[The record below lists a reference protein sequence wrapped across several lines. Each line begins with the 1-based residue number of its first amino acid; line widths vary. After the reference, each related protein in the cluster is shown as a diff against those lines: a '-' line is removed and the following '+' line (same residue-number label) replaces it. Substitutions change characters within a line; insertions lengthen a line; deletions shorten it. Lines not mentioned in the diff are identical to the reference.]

1 MKTKKIV
8 IGAMAAAML
17 SLSVCSLAPA
27 FAADGTVQISVGS
40 ANVKAGEK
48 FKVDVSIKDIPSEG
62 IQGCQFSLSF
72 DSTIVT
78 IDSVEAGSLLKSV
91 TSDPASSALPSFN
104 SSIDNKGGTMNLMWA
119 TSVDESAYLL
129 KGEGV
134 FCTITGTVASGAASG
149 AKSDLKVVPTVRD
162 NLPQSGVVNEDI
174 DVGYT
179 KNGEKVK
186 YNIELKNGAVTVGD
200 EQTTTKPTQTTT
212 DQPQQGPGKYLK
224 GDANC
229 DGEVNIADA
238 TAIIQHLGN
247 RDKYGLSEQ
256 GLINADVVGDDGV
269 TGSDALQLQKLEA
282 GMIDKL

>member
-186 YNIELKNGAVTVGD
+186 YNIELKNGAVTVGG
-200 EQTTTKPTQTTT
+200 EQTTTGNQ
-212 DQPQQGPGKYLK
+212 QPSGSGKYLK

-256 GLINADVVGDDGV
+256 GLINADVDGVEGV

>member
-27 FAADGTVQISVGS
+27 FAADGTVQITVGS
-40 ANVKAGEK
+40 AQAKAGEK
-48 FKVDVSIKDIPSEG
+48 FTVDVSIKDIPAEG
-62 IQGCQFSLSF
+62 IQGCQFSLDF
-72 DSTIVT
+72 DSTVIT
-78 IDSVEAGSLLKSV
+78 IDSVEAGSLIKSV
-91 TSDPASSALPSFN
+91 TSDPTSSVLPSFN
-104 SSIDNKGGTMNLMWA
+104 SFIDNKGGTMNLIWA

-134 FCTITGTVASGAASG
+134 FCTITGTVASGAANG

-179 KNGEKVK
+179 KDGERIK
-186 YNIELKNGAVTVGD
+186 YNADLKNGVVTVGD
-200 EQTTTKPTQTTT
+200 GSGGQTTTEKPS
-212 DQPQQGPGKYLK
+212 GSGKYLK

-229 DGEVNIADA
+229 DGSVNIADA
-238 TAIIQHLGN
+238 TAIIQAIGN
-247 RDKYGLSEQ
+247 KDKYGLSEQ
-256 GLINADVVGDDGV
+256 GAKNADVDGQEGV
-269 TGSDALQLQKLEA
+269 TGSDALEIQKLEA

>member
-27 FAADGTVQISVGS
+27 FAADGTVQITVGS
-40 ANVKAGEK
+40 AQAKAGEK
-48 FKVDVSIKDIPSEG
+48 FTVDVSIKDIPAEG
-62 IQGCQFSLSF
+62 IQGCQFSLDF
-72 DSTIVT
+72 DSTIIT
-78 IDSVEAGSLLKSV
+78 IDSVEAGSLIKSV
-91 TSDPASSALPSFN
+91 TSDPTSSVLPSFN
-104 SSIDNKGGTMNLMWA
+104 SFIDNKGGTMNLIWA

-134 FCTITGTVASGAASG
+134 FCTITGTVASGAANG

-162 NLPQSGVVNEDI
+162 DLPQSGVVNKDI

-179 KNGEKVK
+179 KDGERIK
-186 YNIELKNGAVTVGD
+186 YNVELKNGTVTVGD
-200 EQTTTKPTQTTT
+200 GSGGQTTTAGKP
-212 DQPQQGPGKYLK
+212 GGKYLK

-229 DGEVNIADA
+229 DGQVNIADA
-238 TAIIQHLGN
+238 TAIIQALGN
-247 RDKYGLSEQ
+247 KDKYGLSEQ
-256 GLINADVVGDDGV
+256 GYENADVDGQEGV
-269 TGSDALQLQKLEA
+269 TGSDALEIQKLEA

>member
-27 FAADGTVQISVGS
+27 FAADGTVQITVGS
-40 ANVKAGEK
+40 AQAKAGEK
-48 FKVDVSIKDIPSEG
+48 FTVDVSIKDIPAEG
-62 IQGCQFSLSF
+62 IQGCQFSLDF
-72 DSTIVT
+72 DSTVIT
-78 IDSVEAGSLLKSV
+78 IDSVEAGSLIKSV
-91 TSDPASSALPSFN
+91 TSDPTSSVLPSFN
-104 SSIDNKGGTMNLMWA
+104 SFIDNKGGTMNLIWA

-134 FCTITGTVASGAASG
+134 FCTITGTVASGAANG

-179 KNGEKVK
+179 KDGERIK
-186 YNIELKNGAVTVGD
+186 YNADLKNGVVTVGD
-200 EQTTTKPTQTTT
+200 GSGGEATT
-212 DQPQQGPGKYLK
+212 GSGKYLK

-229 DGEVNIADA
+229 DGSVNIADA
-238 TAIIQHLGN
+238 TAIVQHLGN
-247 RDKYGLSEQ
+247 KDKYGLSEQ
-256 GLINADVVGDDGV
+256 GLINADVDGSEGV
-269 TGSDALQLQKLEA
+269 TGGDALQLQMLEA